1 MKKIVATLTCLL
13 LAIIMCVGLVAC
25 ETGEIKV
32 NPDKEHYV
40 VGICQLTQHAALDE
54 ATRGFK
60 EALQT
65 ALAEKGRTV
74 EFDEQ
79 NASNEPTIC
88 TTIVSGFVAKDIDLI
103 LANATSPLQAAA
115 AATAT
120 IPVLGTSIT
129 DYATAL
135 EIDNWTGTVGN
146 NISGTSDLAPLDQQ
160 ADMIVEMFP
169 DTQKVGI
176 LYCSGEPNSKYQ
188 STEMQ
193 KYLAEKGIETREFSF
208 ADTNEVNSV
217 AQLACDYSNVIYIP
231 TDNTCASNTEAIAN
245 VVLAEKVPVIA
256 GESGI
261 CQGCGVA
268 TLSISYYDIGYQTG
282 LMAAQVLLGEKDIR
296 EMPIQ
301 FAPEVTKLYNAE
313 NCRQLGITVPDG
325 YEAM

>member
-146 NISGTSDLAPLDQQ
+146 NISGTSDLAL
-160 ADMIVEMFP
+160 
-169 DTQKVGI
+169 
-176 LYCSGEPNSKYQ
+176 L
-188 STEMQ
+188 
-193 KYLAEKGIETREFSF
+193 
-208 ADTNEVNSV
+208 TNKR
-217 AQLACDYSNVIYIP
+217 
-231 TDNTCASNTEAIAN
+231 T
-245 VVLAEKVPVIA
+245 
-256 GESGI
+256 
-261 CQGCGVA
+261 
-268 TLSISYYDIGYQTG
+268 
-282 LMAAQVLLGEKDIR
+282 
-296 EMPIQ
+296 
-301 FAPEVTKLYNAE
+301 
-313 NCRQLGITVPDG
+313 
-325 YEAM
+325 